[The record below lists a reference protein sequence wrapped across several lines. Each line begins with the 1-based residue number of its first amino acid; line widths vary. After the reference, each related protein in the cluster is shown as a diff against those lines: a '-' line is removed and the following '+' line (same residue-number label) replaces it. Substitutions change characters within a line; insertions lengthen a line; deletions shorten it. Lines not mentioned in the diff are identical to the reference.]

1 MQQHSCQH
9 GKEKKTLRLDR
20 YRPSIFESLLR
31 IDPPSRA
38 IKEWIL
44 DDEPDLGWFNCPRN
58 SHEPDPDSL
67 DQRPTWQ
74 APEIHLDDGRT
85 LVLESN

>member
-44 DDEPDLGWFNCPRN
+44 DDEPDLGWFNCPR
-58 SHEPDPDSL
+58 SSIV
-67 DQRPTWQ
+67 
-74 APEIHLDDGRT
+74 PEILMSLTQTRSTSARHGRHLKST
-85 LVLESN
+85 